1 MNIHKNI
8 KLLSWFNFL
17 LDFRFYSPIAIIYFA
32 HVSGSFALGMAVF
45 SITMLSSALFEVP
58 TGIYSDMIG
67 RKNTLVWGA
76 ALSVLSVLCYAI
88 AGSFVVLAIGGL
100 IEGIARAFYSGN
112 NEAFLIETLDETG
125 HKEEYAQYLGTTSS
139 MFQWALAVSA
149 LLGGIIAFY
158 SFQLVM
164 WLSVIPAFL
173 GFLVS
178 LNMIEPKVHKKDVTN
193 IYVHL
198 KEALSLFKRNYK
210 LRTLSISNIIS
221 FAQGEAGYQFTAAF
235 YNTLWP
241 VWAIGFAK
249 MLSNIGAA
257 IGFHFSGRIIEKYKS
272 LPTLMVGKVYG
283 FISMVLATAY
293 PTVFSPILMSSN
305 SVFFGTGTVAMGSL
319 LQKEYSNEQ
328 RSTMGSLNSLVGSV
342 AFAVVAFGLGL
353 FADQIGPA
361 KAFLSLQI
369 FAGISLLLLWKLF
382 KKKETFGSSVGGDN
396 MHSVQ
401 K

>member
-1 MNIHKNI
+1 MKVHRNI

-17 LDFRFYSPIAIIYFA
+17 LDFRFYSPIAIIYFTS
-32 HVSGSFALGMAVF
+32 VSGSFALGMAVF
-45 SITMLSSALFEVP
+45 SITMLSSAFFEVP

-76 ALSVLSVLCYAI
+76 ALSVLSVLCYAT

-100 IEGIARAFYSGN
+100 IEGVARAFYSGN

-125 HKEEYAQYLGTTSS
+125 QKEEYAQYLGTTSS

-149 LLGGIIAFY
+149 LVGGIIAFY

-164 WLSVIPAFL
+164 WLSVIPALL
-173 GFLVS
+173 GLLVS

-193 IYVHL
+193 IYAHL
-198 KEALSLFKRNYK
+198 KEALILFKRNYK

-221 FAQGEAGYQFTAAF
+221 FAQGEAGYEFTAAF

-241 VWAIGFAK
+241 VWAIGIAK

-272 LPTLMVGKVYG
+272 LPTLMIGKVYG
-283 FISMVLATAY
+283 LISMVLATAY
-293 PTVFSPILMSSN
+293 PTVFSPLIMSSN

-319 LQKEYSNEQ
+319 LQKEYSNEK
-328 RSTMGSLNSLVGSV
+328 RSTMGSLNSFVGSI

-353 FADQIGPA
+353 FADKLGPA
-361 KAFLSLQI
+361 KALLSLQI
-369 FAGISLLLLWKLF
+369 FAGISLVLLWKLF
-382 KKKETFGSSVGGDN
+382 KKKQFTNLGG
-396 MHSVQ
+396 
-401 K
+401 

>member
-1 MNIHKNI
+1 MKVHKNI

-17 LDFRFYSPIAIIYFA
+17 LDFRFYSPIAIIYFTS
-32 HVSGSFALGMAVF
+32 VSGSFALGMAVF

-76 ALSVLSVLCYAI
+76 VLSVLSVLCYAV
-88 AGSFVVLAIGGL
+88 AGSFVVLAIGGC
-100 IEGIARAFYSGN
+100 IEGVARAFYSGN
-112 NEAFLIETLDETG
+112 NDAFLIETLDETG

-158 SFQLVM
+158 SFPLVM
-164 WLSVIPAFL
+164 WLSVIPALL
-173 GFLVS
+173 GLIVS
-178 LNMIEPKVHKKDVTN
+178 LNMTEPKVHKKDVTN
-193 IYVHL
+193 IYAHL
-198 KEALSLFKRNYK
+198 KEALSLFKKNYK

-221 FAQGEAGYQFTAAF
+221 FAQGEAGYEFTAAF

-241 VWAIGFAK
+241 VWAIGIAK

-257 IGFHFSGRIIEKYKS
+257 IGFHLSGRIIGKYKS
-272 LPTLMVGKVYG
+272 LPTLMIGKVYG
-283 FISMVLATAY
+283 LISMVLATVY
-293 PTVFSPILMSSN
+293 PTVISPVLMSSS

-319 LQKEYSNEQ
+319 LQKEYSNEK
-328 RSTMGSLNSLVGSV
+328 RSTMGSLNSLVGSI
-342 AFAVVAFGLGL
+342 AFAMVAFGLGL

-361 KAFLSLQI
+361 KALLSLQI

-382 KKKETFGSSVGGDN
+382 KKKEKGLDFESSSG
-396 MHSVQ
+396 
-401 K
+401 